1 MLRQH
6 LAEGPHGVTEGV
18 YRQREMIPKASKHS
32 SAQAISVRDADHQF
46 ALVGQDPGDLFE
58 NLVRMLHVLEGMI
71 HAHVVKRPGRKGCVQ
86 ERPGK
91 NIEALFASSKLG
103 SVHVGLDSLYVP
115 TPLFHLI

>member
-91 NIEALFASSKLG
+91 ISRPFLLLPNSAASTLG
-103 SVHVGLDSLYVP
+103 S
-115 TPLFHLI
+115 TPFTSQPRSFI